1 MNYSNNIGFTNS
13 IIGTSSNNYGL
24 SSLTTIE
31 RFSSN

>member
-13 IIGTSSNNYGL
+13 IIGTSNNYGL